1 MGTVSAFPTKDPLA
15 VLPSATLAAIDAAI
29 QRLDT
34 ATALEALTSV
44 ADLVAITLRR
54 EAGGRWWDIC
64 IESLYYVAVGADE
77 DGHREQIIRYVW
89 DAEECQIGGD
99 EEQWELP
106 DEIRCM
112 THFASADEALADA
125 LADLARRQAGQ

>member
-1 MGTVSAFPTKDPLA
+1 MGTVNAFPTKDPVA
-15 VLPSATLAAIDAAI
+15 VLPAAARAAIDAEN
-29 QRLDT
+29 QRLNT
-34 ATALEALTSV
+34 ATALAALASV

-54 EAGGRWWDIC
+54 EVGGRWWDIC
-64 IESLYYVAVGADE
+64 IESLYYVAAGADE
-77 DGHREQIIRYVW
+77 YGHREQIIRYVW

-125 LADLARRQAGQ
+125 MADLARRQAGQ